1 MQSKKA
7 AWLEQFVRVG
17 IGFVTNYPINI
28 AILSAFGLQT
38 SGKGS
43 MGEVGL
49 YITVVFTIW
58 SLIRGYVVRRV
69 FAYFEVKN
77 KSKTVQKVAGF
88 ESNSDCL
95 NGQIGFVT
103 CQKK

>member
-38 SGKGS
+38 TGKGG

-49 YITVVFTIW
+49 YITIVFTIW
-58 SLIRGYVVRRV
+58 SLIRGYIVRRI
-69 FAYFEVKN
+69 FAHFEVKN
-77 KSKTVQKVAGF
+77 RQKTVQKVAGF
-88 ESNSDCL
+88 ESNSEYL
-95 NGQIGFVT
+95 NNQIGFVT